1 MNAGYKYQR
10 SFLCLAKKIWHRSC
24 RKLSQ
29 SYVIL
34 MAVLEHLCSALPIT
48 KAVKAV
54 TNPQSKLCCAD
65 VSLSWE
71 ESICVCVWGEKKKS
85 IQGGFIC
92 SFEVLFHLFEYIFI
106 LSQQKIFFFP
116 QNCENYSLMH
126 EKCMYPFSFWMQK
139 IQLSWFYY
147 SVSESEHSRIIWKN
161 GKQAVK
167 CLRLQCFLFPF
178 IHTLRSQ
185 AFWRREACTHFICG
199 FYFDMLLLDS

>member
-71 ESICVCVWGEKKKS
+71 ESICVCVWGEKKKIDS
-85 IQGGFIC
+85 SRLYLLIWSFI
-92 SFEVLFHLFEYIFI
+92 SFIWIHFHTFSTED
-106 LSQQKIFFFP
+106 FFFP

>member
-1 MNAGYKYQR
+1 M
-10 SFLCLAKKIWHRSC
+10 LCRCIPQLGGKHMCVCLRGKKKIDSRRLYLLIWS
-24 RKLSQ
+24 
-29 SYVIL
+29 
-34 MAVLEHLCSALPIT
+34 
-48 KAVKAV
+48 
-54 TNPQSKLCCAD
+54 
-65 VSLSWE
+65 
-71 ESICVCVWGEKKKS
+71 
-85 IQGGFIC
+85 FI
-92 SFEVLFHLFEYIFI
+92 SFIWIHFHTFSTED
-106 LSQQKIFFFP
+106 FFFP

>member
-1 MNAGYKYQR
+1 
-10 SFLCLAKKIWHRSC
+10 
-24 RKLSQ
+24 
-29 SYVIL
+29 
-34 MAVLEHLCSALPIT
+34 MAVLEHLRSALPIT

-116 QNCENYSLMH
+116 PEL
-126 EKCMYPFSFWMQK
+126 
-139 IQLSWFYY
+139 
-147 SVSESEHSRIIWKN
+147 WK
-161 GKQAVK
+161 
-167 CLRLQCFLFPF
+167 L
-178 IHTLRSQ
+178 
-185 AFWRREACTHFICG
+185 
-199 FYFDMLLLDS
+199 